1 MRVRLLI
8 AGLLWCWPFVTL
20 AGPADDDG
28 ARLVAEFVN
37 DMATLQGRFEQ
48 SLLAADG
55 EVVERTRGTLEIQG
69 PGQFRWAYTEPYE
82 QILVADGLNI
92 WSYDLDLAQVTVK
105 PQHEALANTPAMLLS
120 GAPDAMQ
127 QFINDG
133 SFVEAGTTWVQLSPT
148 NTDSGF
154 LRVDLGFKNDRL
166 SRMVFYDN
174 LEQTTLVAL
183 YDVVVNA
190 PIAAEQFRFDVPAD
204 VDVVGTPAVA
214 TATSP

>member
-55 EVVERTRGTLEIQG
+55 EVVERTRGTLEIQR

-127 QFINDG
+127 QFNNDG
-133 SFVEAGTTWVQLSPT
+133 SFVEAGTTGCSSVRLIRIVDSCALTWVSRT
-148 NTDSGF
+148 TGSVAWF
-154 LRVDLGFKNDRL
+154 FTITL
-166 SRMVFYDN
+166 SRPRSWRYTM
-174 LEQTTLVAL
+174 L
-183 YDVVVNA
+183 
-190 PIAAEQFRFDVPAD
+190 
-204 VDVVGTPAVA
+204 
-214 TATSP
+214 S